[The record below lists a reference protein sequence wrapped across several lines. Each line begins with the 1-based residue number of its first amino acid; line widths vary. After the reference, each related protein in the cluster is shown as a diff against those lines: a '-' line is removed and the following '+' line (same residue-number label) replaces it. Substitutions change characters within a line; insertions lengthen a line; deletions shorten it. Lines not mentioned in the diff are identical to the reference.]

1 MSTGRRWLAAG
12 TLLVV
17 AAAIGIAAY
26 FMRDGSAKER
36 NARRPSPGVPVSVAA
51 ALQRDVPF
59 KIGAI
64 GNVEPYSTVAVKA
77 RVDGQI
83 LEVGFREGQQVS
95 KGQILFRIDPR
106 PFEAAL
112 KQAEANA
119 RRDAAARDQAA
130 SQAKRYKELL
140 DKNFVSTEAYAQFA
154 TNAQTADAVA
164 RASQAALENAR
175 LNLAYC
181 TILSP
186 IDGYTGRVLLQAGNL
201 VKANDANPL
210 VIINQVRPIYVT
222 FSVPEQQLPEIR
234 KYRAAGRLPVEATA
248 PGTEKPLAEGRLVF
262 VDNTVDPATGTI
274 KLRAQFENRDL
285 ALWPGQFVQVSLR
298 LFEEAG
304 AILVPA
310 TAVQTGPDGQYVYVI
325 DAGATARVRPV
336 TVERTEGD
344 FSVVKGVKAG
354 ERVVTS
360 GALRLVPGA
369 KVRVRAPAE
378 AS

>member
-1 MSTGRRWLAAG
+1 VSTGRRWIAAG

-95 KGQILFRIDPR
+95 KGQILFQIDPR

-354 ERVVTS
+354 EHVVTS

>member
-1 MSTGRRWLAAG
+1 VSTGRKWLAAG

-17 AAAIGIAAY
+17 VAAIGVAAY

-36 NARRPSPGVPVSVAA
+36 SARRPPPGVPVSVAA
-51 ALQRDVPF
+51 AVQRDVPF

-83 LEVGFREGQQVS
+83 LAVGFREGQQVS
-95 KGQILFRIDPR
+95 KGQVLFRIDPR

-119 RRDAAARDQAA
+119 LRDAAARDQAA
-130 SQAKRYKELL
+130 SQARRYKELL
-140 DKNFVSTEAYAQFA
+140 DKNFVSSESYAQFA

-164 RASQAALENAR
+164 QASRAALENAR

-181 TILSP
+181 TIVSP
-186 IDGYTGRVLLQAGNL
+186 IEGYAGRVLLQAGNL

-234 KYRAAGRLPVEATA
+234 KYRAEGHLPVEVSSPDA
-248 PGTEKPLAEGRLVF
+248 GKPLAEGQLVF

-325 DAGATARVRPV
+325 DAGATAQVRPV
-336 TVERTEGD
+336 TVERAEGD
-344 FSVVKGVKAG
+344 FSVVKGVTAG

>member
-1 MSTGRRWLAAG
+1 VSTGRRWLAAG

-181 TILSP
+181 TIVSP

-234 KYRAAGRLPVEATA
+234 KYRAAGQLPVEATA
-248 PGTEKPLAEGRLVF
+248 PGTEKPLAGGRLVF
-262 VDNTVDPATGTI
+262 VDNAVDPATGTI

-336 TVERTEGD
+336 TVERSEGD

>member
-1 MSTGRRWLAAG
+1 MSTGRKWLAAG
-12 TLLVV
+12 TLLVI
-17 AAAIGIAAY
+17 AAAIGVAAY

-36 NARRPSPGVPVSVAA
+36 SARRPPPGVPVSVAEA
-51 ALQRDVPF
+51 VQRDVPF

-83 LEVGFREGQQVS
+83 LAVGFREGQQVS
-95 KGQILFRIDPR
+95 KGQVLFRIDPR

-119 RRDAAARDQAA
+119 LRDAAARDQAA

-140 DKNFVSTEAYAQFA
+140 DKNFVSSESYAQFA

-164 RASQAALENAR
+164 QASRAALENAR

-181 TILSP
+181 TIVSP
-186 IDGYTGRVLLQAGNL
+186 IEGYAGRVLLQAGNL

-210 VIINQVRPIYVT
+210 VIINQVRPIFVT

-234 KYRAAGRLPVEATA
+234 KYRAEGHLPVEASSPDA
-248 PGTEKPLAEGRLVF
+248 GKPLAEGQLVF

-298 LFEEAG
+298 LFEEVG

-325 DAGATARVRPV
+325 DAGATAQGR
-336 TVERTEGD
+336 
-344 FSVVKGVKAG
+344 SVN
-354 ERVVTS
+354 
-360 GALRLVPGA
+360 
-369 KVRVRAPAE
+369 RAPREKIKNVE
-378 AS
+378 AARHQGRNL

>member
-1 MSTGRRWLAAG
+1 VSTGRRWLAAG

>member
-1 MSTGRRWLAAG
+1 VSTGRKWLAAG

-17 AAAIGIAAY
+17 AAAIGVAAY

-36 NARRPSPGVPVSVAA
+36 SARRPPPGVPVSVAEA
-51 ALQRDVPF
+51 VQRDVPF

-83 LEVGFREGQQVS
+83 LAVGFREGQQVS
-95 KGQILFRIDPR
+95 KGQVLFRIDPR

-119 RRDAAARDQAA
+119 LRDAAARDQAA

-140 DKNFVSTEAYAQFA
+140 DKNFVSSESYAQFA

-164 RASQAALENAR
+164 QASRAALENAR

-181 TILSP
+181 TIVSP
-186 IDGYTGRVLLQAGNL
+186 IEGYAGRVLLQAGNL

-210 VIINQVRPIYVT
+210 VIINQVRPIFVT

-234 KYRAAGRLPVEATA
+234 KYRAEGHLCSWTTQSIRQPGPSSCGRSSKTA
-248 PGTEKPLAEGRLVF
+248 IWRCGRASSCRSASGCSRKPARSSCPPPPSR
-262 VDNTVDPATGTI
+262 PALTG
-274 KLRAQFENRDL
+274 
-285 ALWPGQFVQVSLR
+285 S
-298 LFEEAG
+298 
-304 AILVPA
+304 
-310 TAVQTGPDGQYVYVI
+310 
-325 DAGATARVRPV
+325 
-336 TVERTEGD
+336 
-344 FSVVKGVKAG
+344 
-354 ERVVTS
+354 TS
-360 GALRLVPGA
+360 T
-369 KVRVRAPAE
+369 
-378 AS
+378 